1 MTGEKA
7 YAAFAA
13 GNGADSFLRVPF
25 NRLHKATQARW
36 AAVEVALAPKPKKKV
51 TKKKAKK

>member
-36 AAVEVALAPKPKKKV
+36 AAVEVALAPKPKKRV